1 MKEIIIT
8 VISSLLGGALGAFW
22 NYKGKVVD
30 SSASRE
36 DIYADH
42 TEELFKRL
50 DNLTNE
56 RDDLKQQNINLM
68 NQVDQLKSQT
78 KLLEKQVQVLTKRVK
93 DLTKAIE
100 GK

>member
-68 NQVDQLKSQT
+68 NQVKQLRA
-78 KLLEKQVQVLTKRVK
+78 QVRNLTTQ
-93 DLTKAIE
+93 LIN
-100 GK
+100 

>member
-50 DNLTNE
+50 DNLTDE
-56 RDDLKQQNINLM
+56 RDGLKQQNTNLM
-68 NQVDQLKSQT
+68 NQVKQLRA
-78 KLLEKQVQVLTKRVK
+78 QVRNLTTQVNKLTKI
-93 DLTKAIE
+93 IE
-100 GK
+100 GRDKQ

>member
-30 SSASRE
+30 SSASLE

-68 NQVDQLKSQT
+68 NEVKQLRAQVRNLT
-78 KLLEKQVQVLTKRVK
+78 TQVNKLTKI
-93 DLTKAIE
+93 IE
-100 GK
+100 GRDKK

>member
-30 SSASRE
+30 SSASRD

-50 DNLTNE
+50 DYLTNE

-68 NQVDQLKSQT
+68 NQVKQLRA
-78 KLLEKQVQVLTKRVK
+78 QVRNLTTQVNKLTKI
-93 DLTKAIE
+93 IE
-100 GK
+100 GRDKQ

>member
-30 SSASRE
+30 SSASLE

-68 NQVDQLKSQT
+68 NEVKQLRAQVRNLT
-78 KLLEKQVQVLTKRVK
+78 TQVNKLTKI
-93 DLTKAIE
+93 IE
-100 GK
+100 GRDKQ

>member
-68 NQVDQLKSQT
+68 NQVKQLRSQVKNLT
-78 KLLEKQVQVLTKRVK
+78 TQVNKLTKI
-93 DLTKAIE
+93 IE
-100 GK
+100 GRDKQ

>member
-50 DNLTNE
+50 DNLTDE
-56 RDDLKQQNINLM
+56 RDGLKQQNINLM
-68 NQVDQLKSQT
+68 NQVKQLRA
-78 KLLEKQVQVLTKRVK
+78 QVRNLTTQVNKLTKI
-93 DLTKAIE
+93 IE
-100 GK
+100 GRDKQ

>member
-68 NQVDQLKSQT
+68 NQVKQLRT
-78 KLLEKQVQVLTKRVK
+78 QVRNLTTQVNKLTKI
-93 DLTKAIE
+93 IE
-100 GK
+100 GRDKQ

>member
-42 TEELFKRL
+42 TEELFTRL

-56 RDDLKQQNINLM
+56 RDDLKHQNINLM
-68 NQVDQLKSQT
+68 NQVKQLRA
-78 KLLEKQVQVLTKRVK
+78 QVRNLTTQVNKLTKI
-93 DLTKAIE
+93 IE
-100 GK
+100 GRDKQ

>member
-68 NQVDQLKSQT
+68 NQVKQLRA
-78 KLLEKQVQVLTKRVK
+78 QVRNLTTQVNTLTKI
-93 DLTKAIE
+93 IE
-100 GK
+100 GRDKQ

>member
-1 MKEIIIT
+1 M
-8 VISSLLGGALGAFW
+8 ISSLLGGALGAFW

-68 NQVDQLKSQT
+68 NQVKQLRA
-78 KLLEKQVQVLTKRVK
+78 QVRNLTTQVNKLTKI
-93 DLTKAIE
+93 IE
-100 GK
+100 GRDKQ

>member
-30 SSASRE
+30 SSASLE

-50 DNLTNE
+50 DNLTDE
-56 RDDLKQQNINLM
+56 RDGLKQQNINLM
-68 NQVDQLKSQT
+68 NQVKQLRA
-78 KLLEKQVQVLTKRVK
+78 QVRNLTTQVNKLTKI
-93 DLTKAIE
+93 IE
-100 GK
+100 GRDKQ

>member
-68 NQVDQLKSQT
+68 NQVKQLRA
-78 KLLEKQVQVLTKRVK
+78 QVRNLTTQVNKLTKI
-93 DLTKAIE
+93 IE
-100 GK
+100 GRDKQ

>member
-1 MKEIIIT
+1 MLVSEGDYHHGDC
-8 VISSLLGGALGAFW
+8 SLLGGALGAFW

-68 NQVDQLKSQT
+68 NQVKQLRA
-78 KLLEKQVQVLTKRVK
+78 QVRNLTTQVNKLTKI
-93 DLTKAIE
+93 IE
-100 GK
+100 GRDKQ

>member
-68 NQVDQLKSQT
+68 NEVKQLRAQVRNLT
-78 KLLEKQVQVLTKRVK
+78 TQVNKLTKI
-93 DLTKAIE
+93 IE
-100 GK
+100 GRDKQ